1 MKKMK
6 NIALAV
12 AIISFVVGF
21 SDLQENILFWVA
33 RPVSA
38 IFAII
43 YFLFVLLEKPFIE
56 HDQETGSKKNIR
68 GKAVGKG
75 EGYIRVDDSN
85 FLIASK

>member
-56 HDQETGSKKNIR
+56 HDQETGSKKTSEAKRSAR
-68 GKAVGKG
+68 GKDTSGLTTA
-75 EGYIRVDDSN
+75 IS
-85 FLIASK
+85 